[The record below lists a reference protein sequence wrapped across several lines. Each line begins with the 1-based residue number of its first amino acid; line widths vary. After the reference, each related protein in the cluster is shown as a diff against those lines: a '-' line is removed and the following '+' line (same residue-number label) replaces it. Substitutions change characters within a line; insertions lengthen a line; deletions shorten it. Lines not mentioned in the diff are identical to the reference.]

1 MAAML
6 DAESVK

>member
-6 DAESVK
+6 NN